1 MTDPTTRAPALYA
14 LLVGID
20 YYSANSTPDGAFYAS
35 LRGCVNDIADI
46 EKLLRTRWQL
56 DDARLFKLTAT
67 DLGIAALEPP
77 EKLPT
82 RKNIIA
88 AFDAVTQTA
97 RAGDAVYIHYSGHG
111 GRAATVF
118 PDLKGADGLDESIVP
133 TDIGEPGG
141 NYVRDL
147 EMATLLQRMVEKGLV
162 VTLVLDSCHSG
173 GATRGNPNARVRT
186 AQNNQIDLALRPV
199 DNLVGTPQALQAQ
212 WRDAGKTKTRGV
224 EAVSGWL
231 PEPDG
236 YVLLAA
242 CRANE
247 LANEDKFD
255 DAPHGALTYGLLDAL
270 SSISPETTYE
280 QLHRR
285 LVGKVHTRFVSQT
298 PQLEGD
304 MTRKVFGS
312 ERLAA
317 RPSINVLSYDAEKN
331 QVRVNIGQSGLVAV
345 GATLAIYPP
354 DASDFGDVKTRLA
367 LAQITALGGGDSI
380 AALTEIFDATKMPGA
395 GSQAVVL
402 NPASLDLV
410 RRAAFVTRSDLDAGI
425 SQAEALRVVQGA
437 LAAARDR
444 HAERGELCLVELAL
458 ENVSPHYQVSVNAR
472 GEYEI
477 GDAVGAPYPNA
488 LPALRA
494 DDANAPE
501 QVVRRLEH
509 LAQYHA
515 IVELENGDDLSPLA
529 DKLVAQILLPP
540 SSWQRGQKIDFA
552 ACTRL
557 DANEKLHAGDYFILQ
572 LTNTSRFV
580 LNFAALDLAPDW
592 SVTQILPGE
601 NQATATLEAGRM
613 THQVYRARLPD
624 GIALGAETFKI
635 IATTETG
642 SFRWL
647 EMSALGGG
655 MRGTRGAQTPRT
667 ALDALLQSIAFPAAR
682 GADTPR
688 AAGQEWTTTQIQFT
702 MQGT

>member
-1 MTDPTTRAPALYA
+1 MTDMTPRSPELYA

-20 YYSANSTPDGAFYAS
+20 FYSANEAADGAFYAS
-35 LRGCVNDIADI
+35 LRGCVSDIAEM

-56 DDARLFKLTAT
+56 DDAHLFKLTAT
-67 DLGIAALEPP
+67 DLGIAPLEPP
-77 EKLPT
+77 EQLPT

-97 RAGDAVYIHYSGHG
+97 RAGDPVYIHYSGHG
-111 GRAATVF
+111 GRAATIF

-147 EMATLLQRMVEKGLV
+147 ELATLLQRMVEKGLV

-186 AQNNQIDLALRPV
+186 AQNNQIDLAPRPI

-212 WRDAGKTKTRGV
+212 WRDARGAKTRGV

-231 PEPDG
+231 PEPNG
-236 YVLLAA
+236 YLLLAA

-247 LANEDKFD
+247 LANEDEFGG
-255 DAPHGALTYGLLDAL
+255 APHGALTYWLLDAL
-270 SSISPETTYE
+270 QTISPETTYE
-280 QLHRR
+280 QLHQR

-298 PQLEGD
+298 PQLEGEI
-304 MTRKVFGS
+304 TRKVFGS
-312 ERLAA
+312 ERIAA
-317 RPSINVLSYDAEKN
+317 RPSINVLAYDAVRNE
-331 QVRVNIGQSGLVAV
+331 VRVNIGQSGLVEV
-345 GATLAIYPP
+345 GATLALYPP
-354 DASDFGDVKTRLA
+354 DARDFGDVKARLA

-380 AALTEIFDATKMPGA
+380 AAVTEIFDATKLPDA

-402 NPASLDLV
+402 NSARLDLV
-410 RRAAFVTRSDLDAGI
+410 RRAAFVTRSDFDAQL
-425 SQAEALRVVQGA
+425 SQAAALRTVQDA
-437 LAAARDR
+437 LAAARAQ
-444 HAERGELCLVELAL
+444 HAERGELSLVEPAP
-458 ENVSPHYQVSVNAR
+458 ENVSPQYQMSVNAR

-477 GDAVGAPYPNA
+477 GDAVGTPYPNA
-488 LPALRA
+488 LPALRVN
-494 DDANAPE
+494 DANAAAE
-501 QVVRRLEH
+501 VVRRLEH

-540 SSWQRGQKIDFA
+540 SSWQRGSRIDFA

-557 DANEKLHAGDYFILQ
+557 DANEKLQTGDYFILH
-572 LTNTSRFV
+572 LANTSRFV
-580 LNFAALDLAPDW
+580 LNFAVLDLASDW
-592 SVTQILPGE
+592 SVTQILPGANE
-601 NQATATLEAGRM
+601 ATATLEPGR
-613 THQVYRARLPD
+613 TTYQVFRARLPD

-647 EMSALGGG
+647 EMGALGAG

-667 ALDALLQSIAFPAAR
+667 ALDALLQSIAFPTAR
-682 GADTPR
+682 GADKAR
-688 AAGQEWTTTQIQFT
+688 AAGEEWTTTQIQFT